1 MTQPDAY
8 DRIGVTYAELRK
20 PDPRIGAYIHAALG
34 DAQSVLNL
42 GAGSGSYEPADRDVT
57 ALEPSAEMIGQRP
70 ASAPRAVQ
78 GCAENLPFPDK
89 SFDASMAVL
98 TVHHWTDQERG
109 MAEMRRVTRGS
120 IVILTYDPMFR
131 DFWLLD
137 YFPELASLDDEQMP
151 RMEAYAKWLG
161 AARISTVPIPHDCID
176 GFLAAY
182 WRRPDSYL
190 DPHIRSG
197 MSSFWKIGDVSA
209 GLDQLAKDLRS
220 GAWAKK
226 YGGLLEQETRDCGY
240 RLVISP

>member
-34 DAQSVLNL
+34 DARSVLNL

-161 AARISTVPIPHDCID
+161 VARISTVPIPHDCID

>member
-34 DAQSVLNL
+34 DARSVLNL

-98 TVHHWTDQERG
+98 TVHHWTDQGRG

-151 RMEAYAKWLG
+151 RIEAYAKWLG

>member
-1 MTQPDAY
+1 MTQPAAY
-8 DRIGVTYAELRK
+8 DRIGVTYAQLRK

-34 DAQSVLNL
+34 DARSVLNL

-98 TVHHWTDQERG
+98 TVHHWTDQGRG

-182 WRRPDSYL
+182 GLIPYSYL

-226 YGGLLEQETRDCGY
+226 YGGLLEQETRDCG
-240 RLVISP
+240 

>member
-1 MTQPDAY
+1 
-8 DRIGVTYAELRK
+8 
-20 PDPRIGAYIHAALG
+20 
-34 DAQSVLNL
+34 
-42 GAGSGSYEPADRDVT
+42 
-57 ALEPSAEMIGQRP
+57 
-70 ASAPRAVQ
+70 
-78 GCAENLPFPDK
+78 
-89 SFDASMAVL
+89 
-98 TVHHWTDQERG
+98 
-109 MAEMRRVTRGS
+109 
-120 IVILTYDPMFR
+120 
-131 DFWLLD
+131 
-137 YFPELASLDDEQMP
+137 MP
-151 RMEAYAKWLG
+151 RLEAYAKWLG

>member
-151 RMEAYAKWLG
+151 RLEAYAKWLG

>member
-34 DAQSVLNL
+34 DARSVLNL

-151 RMEAYAKWLG
+151 RLEAYAKWLG

>member
-161 AARISTVPIPHDCID
+161 VARISTVPIPHDCID

>member
-1 MTQPDAY
+1 
-8 DRIGVTYAELRK
+8 
-20 PDPRIGAYIHAALG
+20 
-34 DAQSVLNL
+34 
-42 GAGSGSYEPADRDVT
+42 
-57 ALEPSAEMIGQRP
+57 MIGQRP

-98 TVHHWTDQERG
+98 TVHHWTDQGRG